1 MVLQL
6 LERTADLIAWRW
18 IDFCITNFGVDFVT
32 GCKIRKMP
40 SLERIGSAYGGWT
53 IPTHLLGDSSICY
66 CAGVG
71 EDITFDLGLIARF
84 NCEVY
89 AFDPTPR
96 AKLHVQRHAQKEKRF
111 HFIDLGLWD
120 RDEAAKFY
128 APTNPDHVSHS
139 ILNLQKTNT
148 YFTSEC
154 NRLSTIMQTNGHSQL
169 ALLKLDIEG
178 AEYKVIDSVI
188 EDKLDIDI
196 ICVEYDEAYNSLDKS
211 YLKRIK
217 RSVLELCK
225 HNYTVVAVDH
235 RCNYTFVKSNLTNH

>member
-1 MVLQL
+1 MLFQL
-6 LERTADLIAWRW
+6 LERTSDLIAWRW
-18 IDFCITNFGVDFVT
+18 IDFCTRNLGMDFVT
-32 GCKIRKMP
+32 GRKIRSM
-40 SLERIGSAYGGWT
+40 SGLERIGSPYGGWT

-71 EDITFDLGLIARF
+71 EDISFDMGLIERF

-96 AKLHVQRHAQKEKRF
+96 AKLHVQRHAQQEKRF
-111 HFIDLGLWD
+111 HFVDLGLWD

-139 ILNLQKTNT
+139 ILNLQKTDT

-154 NRLSTIMQTNGHSQL
+154 NRLSTIMKKYGHSKL

-178 AEYKVIDSVI
+178 AEYRVIDSVI
-188 EDKLDIDI
+188 EDELNIDI
-196 ICVEYDEAYNSLDKS
+196 ICVEYDEAYNNLDRNFR
-211 YLKRIK
+211 KRIK
-217 RSVLELCK
+217 QSVLELCK
-225 HNYTVVAVDH
+225 HNYTVVTVDQ
-235 RCNYTFVKSNLTNH
+235 RCNYTFVKSNLVYH

>member
-1 MVLQL
+1 MWNLLDRIRWKWIEFSLQSFN
-6 LERTADLIAWRW
+6 ADR
-18 IDFCITNFGVDFVT
+18 VT
-32 GCKIRKMP
+32 GLKIQNTAN
-40 SLERIGSAYGGWT
+40 LERIGSSYGGWLV
-53 IPTHLLGDSSICY
+53 PTHLLGEHSICY

-148 YFTSEC
+148 FFTSEC

-178 AEYKVIDSVI
+178 AEYRVIDSVI

-196 ICVEYDEAYNSLDKS
+196 ICVEYDEAYNSLDKN
-211 YLKRIK
+211 YLRRIK
-217 RSVLELCK
+217 QSVLGLCK
-225 HNYTVVAVDH
+225 HNYTVVAVDQ
-235 RCNYTFVKSNLTNH
+235 RCNYTFVKSNLIHH